1 VHNDPWH
8 RKLLVCIWVLIAL
21 SIYISVFTQDAKRL
35 RGAIINQSII
45 HISHQHWFIKS
56 VHETGIMIAIS
67 PNADESEKDI
77 TYMYHDEL
85 WLKK

>member
-1 VHNDPWH
+1 MKYIYYL
-8 RKLLVCIWVLIAL
+8 RK
-21 SIYISVFTQDAKRL
+21 SR
-35 RGAIINQSII
+35 I